1 MFLCW
6 TNEFSWRS
14 ATKMAQEKEKDQTA
28 GQEKEAA
35 RFSLPL
41 TKYAQIHSHETS
53 ISELYRTDS
62 AKISPTACNGSPFGY
77 SGASTKARIE
87 MEM

>member
-35 RFSLPL
+35 RLLPSFD
-41 TKYAQIHSHETS
+41 QIC
-53 ISELYRTDS
+53 TDTQ
-62 AKISPTACNGSPFGY
+62 P
-77 SGASTKARIE
+77 
-87 MEM
+87 